1 MKINRIGS
9 VDEEELSLYERLKR
23 KMQMEDLSRLSVLS
37 PIADNRVDSMLE
49 PRYKGAGHSRKQLP
63 PEQAP
68 RTEL

>member
-49 PRYKGAGHSRKQLP
+49 PRYKGGGHSRKQLP

-68 RTEL
+68 RTER